1 MTAHRPSRTRRLP
14 LATALLAGAALW
26 GCGGDTE
33 RPATAGEADAPG
45 GTVFVALIGDPKTL
59 MTPLVRSEHEQAVAE
74 VVYDRLADIGP
85 ALDVMDERSFTPR
98 LASGWQWAD
107 DSMSIAFTLDARAR
121 WHDGAPVIADDVRRT
136 FALYT
141 DPRVLSGTAP
151 LLANI
156 DSVSVRDSATAVFWF
171 KRRAPQQLYDAVH
184 HMYVMPAH
192 RLQDADPANLAAS
205 PLSRAPV
212 GTGRFRFVR
221 WSADG
226 RIEMLADT
234 ANYRGR
240 PSLDRVIYEVVPE
253 TGSAIV
259 KLFTGESDFVAPLM
273 VQSLEQAANTPQVRV
288 HVYPSLRYQLMTF
301 NLRAPGGSRA
311 PHPILGDVRVR
322 RALAHATDNERIVR
336 AVFDTIGQ
344 PALGPVP
351 RRALP
356 EGATIRPLAFD
367 TAAARALLDSA
378 GWTTVG
384 ADGVRMKDGTRLR
397 LEVLVPGTSEN
408 RNRMAVLL
416 QDQWRAVGAELVLQ
430 RLEVNAL
437 VERLEARRFDAVMN
451 GWNLSPGLVGLRQV
465 WTSLGLDADGS
476 NYAAYTSPVADAN
489 VDSTL
494 LTFDPVVRDR
504 TLQRAVQ
511 AIIDDAPAIW
521 LVEDRFPAGVH
532 ARIDVG
538 TLSPLG
544 WWHGVAEWRIPAD
557 QRIDR
562 DRIGLRTTP

>member
-1 MTAHRPSRTRRLP
+1 MPSHSPSRTRRVP
-14 LATALLAGAALW
+14 IAAALLAGAVLW
-26 GCGGDTE
+26 GCGGDAE
-33 RPATAGEADAPG
+33 RPADTIDAEATG

-59 MTPLVRSEHEQAVAE
+59 MPPLVRSEHEQAIAE

-85 ALDVMDERSFTPR
+85 SLDVMDERGFTPR
-98 LASGWQWAD
+98 LASAWQWAD

-121 WHDGAPVIADDVRRT
+121 WHDGAPVVAEDVQRT

-141 DPRVLSGTAP
+141 DTRVLSGTAP
-151 LLANI
+151 LLSNI

-184 HMYVMPAH
+184 HLYIMPAH

-205 PLSRAPV
+205 PLGRAPV
-212 GTGRFRFVR
+212 GTGRFRFVQ

-226 RIEMLADT
+226 RIEVMADT

-273 VQSLEQAANTPQVRV
+273 AQNLEQAASTPSVRV
-288 HVYPSLRYQLMTF
+288 HVYPSLRYQLLTF
-301 NLRAPGGSRA
+301 NLRAPGGTRD

-322 RALAHATDNERIVR
+322 RALAHATNNERIVR

-356 EGATIRPLAFD
+356 AAATIRSLSFD
-367 TAAARALLDSA
+367 TATARALLDSA
-378 GWTTVG
+378 GWSTVG
-384 ADGVRMKDGTRLR
+384 ADGIRQKNGTRLR
-397 LEVLVPGTSEN
+397 IEVLVPGTSEN

-416 QDQWRAVGAELVLQ
+416 QDQWRAVGTIVDHEPEIWIEEEPI
-430 RLEVNAL
+430 R
-437 VERLEARRFDAVMN
+437 EAR
-451 GWNLSPGLVGLRQV
+451 P
-465 WTSLGLDADGS
+465 
-476 NYAAYTSPVADAN
+476 
-489 VDSTL
+489 
-494 LTFDPVVRDR
+494 
-504 TLQRAVQ
+504 
-511 AIIDDAPAIW
+511 
-521 LVEDRFPAGVH
+521 
-532 ARIDVG
+532 
-538 TLSPLG
+538 
-544 WWHGVAEWRIPAD
+544 
-557 QRIDR
+557 
-562 DRIGLRTTP
+562 

>member
-1 MTAHRPSRTRRLP
+1 MSSHRPSRLRRVPFAL
-14 LATALLAGAALW
+14 ALLAGATLS
-26 GCGGDTE
+26 GCGGGGPDRAAE
-33 RPATAGEADAPG
+33 PGEATG
-45 GTVFVALIGDPKTL
+45 GTVFIALIGDPRTL
-59 MTPLVRSEHEQAVAE
+59 MPPLVRSEHEQAIAE

-85 ALDVMDERSFTPR
+85 ALDVMDERGFTPR
-98 LASGWQWAD
+98 LANAWQWAD

-121 WHDGAPVIADDVRRT
+121 WHDGAPVVAEDVRRT

-184 HMYVMPAH
+184 HLYVMPSH
-192 RLQDADPANLAAS
+192 LLQDADPANLAAS
-205 PLSRAPV
+205 PLGRAPV

-226 RIEMLADT
+226 RIEVIADT

-273 VQSLEQAANTPQVRV
+273 VQNLEQATSTPSVRV
-288 HVYPSLRYQLMTF
+288 HLYPSLRYQLMTF
-301 NLRAPGGSRA
+301 NLRVPGGTRA

-322 RALAHATDNERIVR
+322 RALTHATNNERIVR

-344 PALGPVP
+344 PAIGPVP

-356 EGATIRPLAFD
+356 ANAALRPLAFD

-378 GWTTVG
+378 GWSTVG
-384 ADGVRMKDGTRLR
+384 ADGIRRKDGARLR

-465 WTSLGLDADGS
+465 WTSLGIGVDGS
-476 NYAAYTSPVADAN
+476 NWAMYASPLVDAN

-504 TLQRAVQ
+504 TLLRAVQ
-511 AIIDDAPAIW
+511 GIIDDAPAIW
-521 LVEDRFPAGVH
+521 LVEDPFPAGMH
-532 ARIDVG
+532 ARIDPG

-544 WWHGVAEWRIPAD
+544 WWHGIAEWRIPAD

-562 DRIGLRTTP
+562 DRIGLRAEP